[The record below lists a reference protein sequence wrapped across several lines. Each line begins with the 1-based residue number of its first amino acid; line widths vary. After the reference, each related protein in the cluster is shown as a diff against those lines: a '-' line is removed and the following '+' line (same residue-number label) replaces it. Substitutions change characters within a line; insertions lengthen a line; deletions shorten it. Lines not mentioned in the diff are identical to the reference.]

1 MRFKFILL
9 SIIVAVC
16 VIACASPPNAEME
29 SAREAVFRAENDADA
44 VIYGSASLA
53 RARDALRRMQEE
65 ADAKRYDTAKTLAA
79 EAITAAERAI
89 ADGRTGAT
97 RASQES
103 GNLVEGLRSEVEET
117 ARNVNGARYSQLDLD
132 YDALDNGIINAHN
145 MTDRA
150 ENSYANG
157 EYQSALDTA
166 RVVRSD
172 LANINQ
178 QVAGAVPRRK

>member
-79 EAITAAERAI
+79 EAITAAEKAI
-89 ADGRTGAT
+89 ADGRAGAA
-97 RASQES
+97 RASSES
-103 GNLVEGLRSEVEET
+103 GNLVEGLRSEIEDT
-117 ARNVNGARYSQLDLD
+117 TRNVNGARYSQLDLD
-132 YDALDNGIINAHN
+132 YNALDNGIRNAHD

-157 EYQSALDTA
+157 EHQAALDTA
-166 RVVRSD
+166 RVVRSN
-172 LANINQ
+172 LADINQ
-178 QVAGAVPRRK
+178 QVVNAVPRRK